1 MRYLFGLVAL
11 IAGLA
16 VGDWF
21 PDIDQKTGLLL
32 HRSIVTHGPLVP
44 LIVFAAASGTRSI
57 QIRWFAL
64 GLTLGFAIHLAFDL
78 FPSSWSG
85 FALISVPSHGW
96 TASWL
101 SWIWIAIS
109 TVACTYLALRLVC
122 GVLDG
127 SLFLLSLVFAF
138 GYVAVDEDAL
148 WRPIVALAVATA
160 ISLTLV
166 VGRAISHDAEVFLV
180 TNRE

>member
-1 MRYLFGLVAL
+1 MKYPLGLLAL

-16 VGDWF
+16 IGDWF

-44 LIVFAAASGTRSI
+44 LIVFAAASGSRSV

-64 GLTLGFAIHLAFDL
+64 GLTLGVAIHLAFDL

-96 TASWL
+96 TASWF
-101 SWIWIAIS
+101 SWTWIAIS
-109 TVACTYLALRLVC
+109 TVACTYLALRLVR
-122 GVLDG
+122 GVLDS
-127 SLFLLSLVFAF
+127 SLFTLSLVVAF
-138 GYVAVDEDAL
+138 GYIAVGEDAL
-148 WRPIVALAVATA
+148 WRPIVALTVAIA

-166 VGRAISHDAEVFLV
+166 VGRAISHD
-180 TNRE
+180 

>member
-1 MRYLFGLVAL
+1 MRYLLGLVAL
-11 IAGLA
+11 VVGLA

-64 GLTLGFAIHLAFDL
+64 GATLGVALHLSFDL
-78 FPSSWSG
+78 FPNGWSG
-85 FALISVPSHGW
+85 FALISVPSYGW
-96 TASWL
+96 TVPWF
-101 SWIWIAIS
+101 SWIWISVS
-109 TVACTYLALRLVC
+109 TVTCTFLALRLVR

-138 GYVAVDEDAL
+138 GYIAVDEDAL
-148 WRPIVALAVATA
+148 WRPIVALTVATV

-166 VGRAISHDAEVFLV
+166 VGRAISHD
-180 TNRE
+180 

>member
-1 MRYLFGLVAL
+1 MKYPLGLLAL

-44 LIVFAAASGTRSI
+44 LIVFASATGSRSI

-64 GLTLGFAIHLAFDL
+64 GLTLGVAIHLAFDL

-85 FALISVPSHGW
+85 FALISVPSYGW
-96 TASWL
+96 TASWF
-101 SWIWIAIS
+101 SWTWIAIS
-109 TVACTYLALRLVC
+109 TVACTFLALRLVRS
-122 GVLDG
+122 VLDG
-127 SLFLLSLVFAF
+127 SLFMLSLMVAF
-138 GYVAVDEDAL
+138 GYIAVGEDAL

-166 VGRAISHDAEVFLV
+166 VGRAISHD
-180 TNRE
+180 

>member
-1 MRYLFGLVAL
+1 MKYPLGLLAV

-44 LIVFAAASGTRSI
+44 FVVFAAASATRSI
-57 QIRWFAL
+57 PLRWFAM
-64 GLTLGFAIHLAFDL
+64 GLTLGVAIHLSFDL

-85 FALISVPSHGW
+85 FALISVPSYGW
-96 TASWL
+96 TASWF
-101 SWIWIAIS
+101 SWTWIAIS
-109 TVACTYLALRLVC
+109 TVASTYLALRLVR
-122 GVLDG
+122 GVLEG
-127 SLFLLSLVFAF
+127 SLFMLSLIVAF
-138 GYVAVDEDAL
+138 GYIAVGEDAV
-148 WRPIVALAVATA
+148 WRPVVALTVAIV

-166 VGRAISHDAEVFLV
+166 VGRAVSH
-180 TNRE
+180 RS

>member
-1 MRYLFGLVAL
+1 MKYPLGLLAL

-44 LIVFAAASGTRSI
+44 LIVFAAATGSRSI

-64 GLTLGFAIHLAFDL
+64 GLTLGVAIHLAFDL

-85 FALISVPSHGW
+85 FALISVPNYGW
-96 TASWL
+96 TASWF
-101 SWIWIAIS
+101 SWTWIAIS
-109 TVACTYLALRLVC
+109 TVACTYLALRLVR

-127 SLFLLSLVFAF
+127 SLFMLSLIVAF
-138 GYVAVDEDAL
+138 GYIAVVEGAF
-148 WRPIVALAVATA
+148 WGPIVALTVATS

-166 VGRAISHDAEVFLV
+166 VGRALSSD
-180 TNRE
+180 

>member
-1 MRYLFGLVAL
+1 MKYPLGLLAV

-44 LIVFAAASGTRSI
+44 FVVFAAASATRSI
-57 QIRWFAL
+57 PLRWFAM
-64 GLTLGFAIHLAFDL
+64 GLTLGVAIHLSFDL

-85 FALISVPSHGW
+85 FALISVPSYGW
-96 TASWL
+96 TASWF
-101 SWIWIAIS
+101 SWTWVAIS
-109 TVACTYLALRLVC
+109 TVASTYLALRLVR
-122 GVLDG
+122 GVLEG
-127 SLFLLSLVFAF
+127 SLFMLSLIVAF
-138 GYVAVDEDAL
+138 GYIAVGEDAV
-148 WRPIVALAVATA
+148 WRPVVALTVAIV

-166 VGRAISHDAEVFLV
+166 VGRAVSH
-180 TNRE
+180 RS